1 MGILQ
6 ILLQEIKTPGADL
19 TQQVREICD
28 QIMDQETPNMQYPTL
43 APAGST
49 VFLSLEAPG
58 RYLSEVGFLT
68 LEREDVESYIAVYH
82 TLEASRINKEKIEET
97 VPPRRRKV
105 WVINENKAEKI
116 LTQFAIKLKMLR
128 GE

>member
-6 ILLQEIKTPGADL
+6 ILLQEIKPPSTDL

-28 QIMDQETPNMQYPTL
+28 QIMEQEIPNMQYPTL
-43 APAGST
+43 APGGST

-58 RYLSEVGFLT
+58 RYSSEVGFLT

-82 TLEASRINKEKIEET
+82 TLERNRINEEKIEET

>member
-1 MGILQ
+1 MGILKS
-6 ILLQEIKTPGADL
+6 ILKEITTPGADL

-28 QIMDQETPNMQYPTL
+28 TIMEQELPNMKYADISPKGAL
-43 APAGST
+43 
-49 VFLSLEAPG
+49 VFLSIEAPG
-58 RYLSEVGFLT
+58 RYNWEVGFLT
-68 LEREDVESYIAVYH
+68 LEIEDIERYIAVYH
-82 TLEASRINKEKIEET
+82 TIEKSRINMENIEES

-105 WVINENKAEKI
+105 WVIDENKAEKI